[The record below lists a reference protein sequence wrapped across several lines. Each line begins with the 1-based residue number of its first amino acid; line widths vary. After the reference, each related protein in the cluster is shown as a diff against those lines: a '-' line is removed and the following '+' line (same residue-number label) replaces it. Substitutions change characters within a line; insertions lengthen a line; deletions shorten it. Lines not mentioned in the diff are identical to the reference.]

1 MIFAI
6 IEAKYPAIG
15 SYPPLAAERVYVD
28 RLTMEWLNWA
38 GSLGIGATV
47 LASRRL

>member
-1 MIFAI
+1 MVFVI

-28 RLTMEWLNWA
+28 RLAMERLNWA
-38 GSLGIGATV
+38 GSLGIGAAM

>member
-15 SYPPLAAERVYVD
+15 SYPTVEAERVYVD
-28 RLTMEWLNWA
+28 RLAMERLNWA
-38 GSLGIGATV
+38 GSLAIGAAV

>member
-15 SYPPLAAERVYVD
+15 SYPPLAARRVCVD
-28 RLTMEWLNWA
+28 RLAMERLNWA
-38 GSLGIGATV
+38 GSLAIGAAV